1 MGCYGHSRLREFVLG
16 GVSRAVLRDMAVPAL
31 MAH

>member
-1 MGCYGHSRLREFVLG
+1 MGAYGHTRIREFVLG
-16 GVSRAVLRDMAVPAL
+16 GTTRGILESMTVPAL